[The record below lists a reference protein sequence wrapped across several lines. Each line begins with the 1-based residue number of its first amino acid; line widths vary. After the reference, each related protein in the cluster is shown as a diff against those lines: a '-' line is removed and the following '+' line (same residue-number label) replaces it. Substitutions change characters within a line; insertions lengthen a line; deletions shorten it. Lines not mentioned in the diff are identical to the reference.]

1 MYKVSIIGDI
11 LQESLLKQRGGSLMP
26 NFSRECYEDWINK
39 IMDDSSDDGNGES
52 TVKSKSQLTK
62 VLQRYER
69 GNNSNE

>member
-1 MYKVSIIGDI
+1 
-11 LQESLLKQRGGSLMP
+11 MP